1 MSIHIDRNRP
11 WLSLSILWLAF
22 FCITWN
28 VVYPVH
34 DPTRLVTVTVVEL
47 GVALV
52 ISALYSVSWRSHQP
66 LNHLL
71 KDDMRSFA
79 TAVIGAFVAVLLLA
93 WIEFT
98 LAGLTLLVASSL
110 AKVELRIAGIR
121 TWRSFVVTGAV
132 SCLAVLCAAGT
143 HWGLLHGL
151 PNHPH
156 AAWAIAPLLS

>member
-1 MSIHIDRNRP
+1 MSIHIERNRP

-28 VVYPVH
+28 VVHPVH
-34 DPTRLVTVTVVEL
+34 DTSRLVIATGAKLV
-47 GVALV
+47 VALV

-71 KDDMRSFA
+71 KNDMRSFA

-93 WIEFT
+93 WMEFT

-121 TWRSFVVTGAV
+121 TWRSFAVTGVV

-143 HWGLLHGL
+143 HWGLLHWL
-151 PNHPH
+151 PNRPH
-156 AAWAIAPLLS
+156 EAWAIATLLS